1 MRNVI
6 AALIVLSMAARVVEA
21 QTVIGGA
28 GWTSAW
34 DDETNLGK
42 GVLLSGGIAQS
53 LGRHLSLEGEVSWA
67 RHLRDSGYLAA
78 EGARLSAPRGSRMR
92 SRDADPARERSRAPA
107 SASCIPRGISPRARL
122 FLDPAAFRSTACRL
136 AATGR

>member
-1 MRNVI
+1 MRNVM

-42 GVLLSGGIAQS
+42 GLLLSGGAAQS

-67 RHLRDSGYLAA
+67 RHLRDST
-78 EGARLSAPRGSRMR
+78 RQSAF
-92 SRDADPARERSRAPA
+92 DPAL
-107 SASCIPRGISPRARL
+107 SPRRRSGRRARHCARASR
-122 FLDPAAFRSTACRL
+122 PRT
-136 AATGR
+136 